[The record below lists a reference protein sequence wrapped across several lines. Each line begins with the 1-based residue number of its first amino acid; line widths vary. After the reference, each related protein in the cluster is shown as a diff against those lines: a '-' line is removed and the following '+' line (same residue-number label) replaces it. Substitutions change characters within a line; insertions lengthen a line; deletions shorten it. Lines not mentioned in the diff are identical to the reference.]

1 VRDGNADGV
10 GVAADGIEITG
21 HALRQT
27 LDGLQE
33 TEMNV
38 NAGARLDRLPVSGF
52 HKRIMWL
59 IGIGMFFDGFDI
71 YVASTVLGATLQSGF
86 STLGQNALFVSLT
99 FFGMMLGSLATGFL
113 GDRFGRRFT
122 YQTNLM
128 VFGIASLG
136 AALAPNMM
144 VLIAFRFV
152 MGLGLGAENV
162 VGYSTLTEFA
172 PPASRG
178 KMQGLMAVFVVSGL
192 PVAGLIGLFLIPAMG
207 WRAMFVLGGIGAIG
221 VWYARKSLP
230 ESPRWLESVGRHQDA
245 EVILSKIETEVK
257 AEHGGTLPAPSP
269 KPSVAPS
276 RALGSLFTGA
286 MLPRMIVGC
295 VTLVVINT
303 LLYGFVTWLPTF
315 FVHQGFS
322 IAKSFGYALVMSIG
336 APIGSGIGAL
346 TADRWGRKPTIIG
359 ASFLAIIFGAIYPFV
374 SNPVMLPVVGLLLVI
389 PIYVLVAL
397 LFAIYVPEL
406 FPTEVRLRASGI
418 CNTLGRGA
426 TIVTPFI
433 VVALFG
439 HYGVVG
445 VLALMIG
452 LLAIQIVV
460 VAWLGVEPTGQRLED
475 IQPTDAP
482 ARLDV
487 GADTRVSPLK

>member
-1 VRDGNADGV
+1 
-10 GVAADGIEITG
+10 
-21 HALRQT
+21 
-27 LDGLQE
+27 
-33 TEMNV
+33 MNV

-99 FFGMMLGSLATGFL
+99 FLGMMLGSLATGFL

-128 VFGIASLG
+128 IFGIASLG
-136 AALAPNMM
+136 AAMAPNML

-192 PVAGLIGLFLIPAMG
+192 PVAGLIGLVLIPAMG
-207 WRAMFVLGGIGAIG
+207 WRAMFVLGGIGALG

-245 EVILSKIETEVK
+245 EAILSKIENEVK
-257 AEHGGTLPAPSP
+257 AEHGGTLPAPST

-322 IAKSFGYALVMSIG
+322 IAKSFGYALVMSLG

-359 ASFLAIIFGAIYPFV
+359 ASILAIIFGAIYPFV
-374 SNPVMLPVVGLLLVI
+374 SNPIMLPVVGLLLVI

-482 ARLDV
+482 ARLAI

>member
-1 VRDGNADGV
+1 
-10 GVAADGIEITG
+10 
-21 HALRQT
+21 
-27 LDGLQE
+27 
-33 TEMNV
+33 MNV
-38 NAGARLDRLPVSGF
+38 NAGPRLDRLPMSGF
-52 HKRIMWL
+52 HRRIMWL

-71 YVASTVLGATLQSGF
+71 YVASTVLGATLKTGF
-86 STLGQNALFVSLT
+86 STLGQNAVFVSLT
-99 FFGMMLGSLATGFL
+99 FLGMMLGSLGTGFL

-122 YQTNLM
+122 YQANLA
-128 VFGIASLG
+128 VFGLASLG
-136 AALAPNMM
+136 AALAPNMS
-144 VLIAFRFV
+144 VLIACRFV

-162 VGYSTLTEFA
+162 VGYSTLTEFV
-172 PPASRG
+172 PPQKRG
-178 KMQGLMAVFVVSGL
+178 KLQGLMAVFVVSGL
-192 PVAGLIGLFLIPAMG
+192 PVAGLIGLLLIPAFG
-207 WRAMFVLGGIGAIG
+207 WRAMFALGGIGALG

-230 ESPRWLESVGRHQDA
+230 ESPRWLDSVGRHA
-245 EVILSKIETEVK
+245 EAEAILRSIEDEVAHAGRGQPLPPPAAPK
-257 AEHGGTLPAPSP
+257 TPGQAE
-269 KPSVAPS
+269 
-276 RALGSLFTGA
+276 ALLSFGSLFRGT
-286 MLPRMIVGC
+286 MLQRMIVGC

-322 IAKSFGYALVMSIG
+322 IAKSFSFALVMSLG
-336 APIGSGIGAL
+336 APIGSAIGAL
-346 TADRWGRKPTIIG
+346 TADSWGRKPTIIG
-359 ASFLAIIFGAIYPFV
+359 ASFAAIVFGAIYPFV
-374 SNPVMLPVVGLLLVI
+374 TNPLLLPVVGLLLII

-433 VVALFG
+433 VVALYAQHG
-439 HYGVVG
+439 IVG

-475 IQPTDAP
+475 LQPADRQTRDPMRTDAH
-482 ARLDV
+482 A
-487 GADTRVSPLK
+487 SPLK